1 MPKSYLRSRTD
12 KISSEVKKNL
22 YEKLENEKNEEITER
37 MVHDISDQIEA
48 CLMKMAEVV
57 EIPLG

>member
-1 MPKSYLRSRTD
+1 MQGPFLGAAEATRMLQAIIDNLRDLVNDINDGLKSQ
-12 KISSEVKKNL
+12 
-22 YEKLENEKNEEITER
+22 EI
-37 MVHDISDQIEA
+37 IE